1 MRTNDE
7 NQSRAGRRERATR
20 GAFYLWM
27 VAYAAVVV
35 AIVAVHTLGGTAPKP
50 EDGHTQQA
58 TRAGISYGTVI
69 PVVQVDV
76 NG

>member
-27 VAYAAVVV
+27 AAYAAVVV
-35 AIVAVHTLGGTAPKP
+35 AIVTVHAMSGNPSKP
-50 EDGHTQQA
+50 DDEHLQQA
-58 TRAGISYGTVI
+58 IRAGVSYGTVI

>member
-27 VAYAAVVV
+27 AAYAAVVV
-35 AIVAVHTLGGTAPKP
+35 AIVAVHALGGSASKP
-50 EDGHTQQA
+50 EDEHTQQA
-58 TRAGISYGTVI
+58 IRAGVSYGTVI